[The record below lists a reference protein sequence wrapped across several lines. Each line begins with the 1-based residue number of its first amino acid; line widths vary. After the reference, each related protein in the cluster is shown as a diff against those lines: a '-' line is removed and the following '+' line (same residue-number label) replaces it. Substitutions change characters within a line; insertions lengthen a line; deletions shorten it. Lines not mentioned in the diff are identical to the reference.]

1 MTQTEISNLISELT
15 SQNFILTKIE
25 NVICEKYTEEEI
37 LQIEKENEKIPKMF
51 TLTNIKE
58 LRGESTN

>member
-1 MTQTEISNLISELT
+1 MKNG
-15 SQNFILTKIE
+15 
-25 NVICEKYTEEEI
+25 NVGRKYGKSKGKKPI
-37 LQIEKENEKIPKMF
+37 KNEKIPKMF

>member
-1 MTQTEISNLISELT
+1 V
-15 SQNFILTKIE
+15 K
-25 NVICEKYTEEEI
+25 NVKVGGKCGKSKGKKPIK
-37 LQIEKENEKIPKMF
+37 NEKIPKMF